1 MKLKWQYWYFK
12 NALSHKFCDDII
24 KLGDTKVKKLGTIS
38 GVQGKKK
45 RIKNK
50 QKLLKHRNSNI
61 AWLNEPWIYNE
72 LHQLVIRANQDAEWN
87 FQFDYSENLQFT
99 LYQKGQ
105 FYEWHQDSFDSVMYN
120 KGDPNYNGKI
130 RKLSVTV
137 SLNDSSEYT
146 GGRLQFMDQ
155 QKRKPKIL
163 TCKEIISKG
172 SVVVFPSFMW
182 HRVTPVK
189 SGTRKS
195 LVMWN
200 LGYPFV

>member
-12 NALSHKFCDDII
+12 DALSHKFCDDII
-24 KLGDTKVKKLGTIS
+24 KLADTKTKALGTIS

-45 RIKNK
+45 RIKSK
-50 QKLLKHRNSNI
+50 QKLLKHRNSKI

-72 LHQLVIRANQDAEWN
+72 LHQLVIKANKDAEWN

-99 LYQKGQ
+99 LYEKGQ

-146 GGRLQFMDQ
+146 GGRLQFMDRAGLK
-155 QKRKPKIL
+155 QKII
-163 TCKEIISKG
+163 TCEEIISKG

-189 SGTRKS
+189 KGIRKS

>member
-24 KLGDTKVKKLGTIS
+24 KLADTKVKALGTIS

-72 LHQLVIRANQDAEWN
+72 LHQLVIRANEGAEWN

-99 LYQKGQ
+99 VYEKGQ

-146 GGRLQFMDQ
+146 GGRLQFIDRT
-155 QKRKPKIL
+155 KIKPKII

-189 SGTRKS
+189 SGIRKS

-200 LGYPFV
+200 LGYPFK